1 MDLQSFGQDAL
12 RRPRK
17 HSRARLFLGIAALLL
32 IVVFVHL
39 LIERIF
45 YPWASPLTGDPR
57 LTGQWL
63 GEMTLPSG
71 RKQWLWLKLTHP
83 LPTGKCNN
91 CPTIEGGART
101 CSPGTGPLAY
111 RVWGRTE
118 NRRGT
123 SFYVK
128 TLEQEER
135 RGEPVLGTL
144 QGAWAQDTVDLS
156 TQLIVRGEPTTIR
169 WEKDASGKETQT
181 VIGGSPEARVPIEW
195 RMQRGTESE
204 FEQRCASS
212 AQRGR

>member
-1 MDLQSFGQDAL
+1 MDLQSLGQGTL

-17 HSRARLFLGIAALLL
+17 QRSRALLAIGALLL
-32 IVVFVHL
+32 IVVILHL

-45 YPWASPLTGDPR
+45 YPWASPLTGEPR

-71 RKQWLWLKLTHP
+71 RKQWLWLQLEHP

-91 CPTIEGGART
+91 CPTIEGRALT
-101 CSPGTGPLAY
+101 CSPGRSPLEY

-118 NRRGT
+118 SRRGA

-128 TLEQEER
+128 TLELEER

-144 QGAWAQDTVDLS
+144 EGAWAQDTVDLT
-156 TQLIVRGEPTTIR
+156 TQLIVRGEPTTTR

-195 RMQRGTESE
+195 QMQRGTESE
-204 FEQRCASS
+204 FEKRCTSS
-212 AQRGR
+212 TEHGR